1 MAAFEPVW
9 ITTSEHLSKF
19 YAIYKQTSPLAQ
31 FFGAY
36 GTLEGFPHV
45 HMYWGIFSFFRFPM
59 VLIANGRASI
69 NAQGLDFKST
79 PMILPGSKVNHL
91 RTDLNFYLPAGELV
105 SVERQTITS
114 PVMQYYN
121 IPFTRIHSRSAG
133 LLSDF
138 LVCAGGSGP
147 FMGKIK
153 SRSEELFIALEEL
166 TRPA

>member
-1 MAAFEPVW
+1 MSIYKFFALY
-9 ITTSEHLSKF
+9 SEHHRWLIFS
-19 YAIYKQTSPLAQ
+19 ALRQ
-31 FFGAY
+31 F
-36 GTLEGFPHV
+36 EGFP
-45 HMYWGIFSFFRFPM
+45 MCTCIGNFFIFSFM

-105 SVERQTITS
+105 SVERQTVTS

-121 IPFTRIHSRSAG
+121 IPFTRIRSRSAG

-138 LVCAGGSGP
+138 LVCVGGSGP

-153 SRSEELFIALEEL
+153 AKSEELFLALEKL